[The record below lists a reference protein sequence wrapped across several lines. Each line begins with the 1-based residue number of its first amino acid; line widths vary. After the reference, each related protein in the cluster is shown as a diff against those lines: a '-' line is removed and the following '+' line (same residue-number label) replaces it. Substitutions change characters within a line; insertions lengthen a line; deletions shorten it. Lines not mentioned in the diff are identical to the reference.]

1 MCGICGLLFSEQRN
15 PYEIGPVILSM
26 TNSLKHRGPNA
37 SDIWINPNNNV
48 FFGHSRLSIQDLSQA
63 GAQPMIS
70 ESKKLAITFN
80 GEIYNHLSI
89 RKNLDRSRWN
99 STSDTET
106 ILYAIEEKGLR
117 WFLMHASGMFSLAVY
132 NLESSVL
139 FLANDKFGEKP
150 LYFSKD
156 NKHFLFGSELK
167 ALKLSKLFQ
176 PKINRKALALY
187 TRLGYVPAPYS
198 IYENVHKIVPG
209 TFIEVP
215 ISEGCIKDMNTVHYW
230 DTQEKAISSLEN
242 PFSGSFQD
250 AVIEGESLLLS
261 SVSER
266 MLSDVPVGAFLS
278 GGIDSSLISAM
289 MQKSSDNK
297 IKTFT
302 MGFNEEGYDESQQ
315 AAYVAQHLD
324 TDHTELIVTSDLA
337 LDVIPQLP
345 NIYDEPF
352 SDSSQIPTYLLSKMT
367 AEHVTVA
374 LSGDAGDEVFGGYNR
389 HVSTLK
395 LWEKIKKIPLPIR
408 TKISS
413 MVMAI
418 SPRSFGTIYNFLIK
432 ITPLIERIEHFP
444 DKAQK
449 LANIMKCNSLD
460 EIYLS
465 LISTWDNPN
474 TLINNVKEPKSLAN
488 NILKY
493 PVLNHF
499 EHSIMLLDTQTY
511 LPGDILTKV
520 DRASMASSLETRLP
534 FLDHNVFEFAWRL
547 PLNYKIKDNKGKY
560 ILRSILS
567 RHVPK
572 ELWDRPKKGFSVPL
586 DTWLRGPLKEWASEL
601 LNPKKIAKQGYFNQD
616 EIAKKWK
623 EHQSGKHNW
632 QDLLWNILMFQAWLE
647 NEELA

>member
-99 STSDTET
+99 GTSDTET